1 MIDDKVKRFRR
12 FEYSSNNPV
21 FVLRTE
27 ECYTI
32 VVDETKI
39 IYLWKGLKSGSRE
52 RFIGSRYAKV
62 IRDQVGA
69 DYNIIPLDEGQED
82 SGFLKLFKKVT

>member
-12 FEYSSNNPV
+12 FEYSSNNPI

-32 VVDETKI
+32 VVDETRV
-39 IYLWKGLKSGSRE
+39 IYLWKGLKSGSRK
-52 RFIGSRYAKV
+52 RFISTKQTQA
-62 IRDQVGA
+62 IRDQVGK
-69 DYNIIPLDEGQED
+69 DYSIVPLDEGQED